1 MSLLK
6 GNEILPS
13 SLGSTSSF
21 HHYPPILK
29 HFQITAP
36 SVTNQ
41 DIMKLNFFLILPI
54 TAVLGGVFERNSK
67 PGCNADNC
75 ARAVTGTRLGPVTA
89 ASHVA
94 DCQSFQQVTTFY
106 GMCVS
111 SCPLIQVN
119 ADSLSGTPLLAQLQH
134 PPTQVLAQT
143 LEIPTPAPAPAGD
156 ILSRPSRSML
166 TLMMEDM
173 MILFIKNSC

>member
-1 MSLLK
+1 
-6 GNEILPS
+6 
-13 SLGSTSSF
+13 
-21 HHYPPILK
+21 
-29 HFQITAP
+29 
-36 SVTNQ
+36 
-41 DIMKLNFFLILPI
+41 MKLNFFLILPI

-75 ARAVTGTRLGPVTA
+75 ARAVTGTRLGPVAA

-106 GMCVS
+106 GLCVS
-111 SCPLIQVN
+111 SCPFIQEN
-119 ADSLSGTPLLAQLQH
+119 ADFLSATPLLAQLQH
-134 PPTQVLAQT
+134 PPTQVLAQIRET
-143 LEIPTPAPAPAGD
+143 PTPAPAPAGD

-173 MILFIKNSC
+173 MMLFIKNNRWRLLNLLCWTLGVGT